1 MCSEGTGL
9 LPSMDLCHK
18 IYYLVPSFAAPGER
32 EGAFTVWLLTS
43 SHDVVKALMS
53 EKLLSLNHEAGPGAD
68 FIARAEE
75 ALGGLRFH
83 VYAGVQRPNEA
94 VVVPPGSVY
103 LSATFGGRCSQVVW
117 DIHTPFSLE
126 RSVTK
131 LLPCTRL
138 IKQLEHHKIKAMAYY
153 TLSNVLKYIESCREF
168 SMDATF
174 ASDFW
179 SLVHSVTHIVLEEG
193 VAAGDH
199 PYPPP
204 SRPPASRVCCFC
216 GCNIFNRGFECPAC
230 NADVC
235 VQCVAEGMGCGNA
248 SHFAELVLRECIPAR
263 ELCEKIAAAKRYYA
277 QAKGFGRQLPSDT
290 LPEGQRS
297 PLFIAQLQILRVKER
312 VNNQL
317 IYI

>member
-18 IYYLVPSFAAPGER
+18 IYYAVPSFATARER
-32 EGAFTVWLLTS
+32 EGVFTVWLLTS
-43 SHDVVKALMS
+43 SHDVVKALGS
-53 EKLLSLNHEAGPGAD
+53 DRLLSLNHAAGASAD
-68 FIARAEE
+68 FVASAEA
-75 ALGGLRFH
+75 ALAGLKFH
-83 VYAGVQRPNEA
+83 VYAGVQRANEA

-168 SMDATF
+168 AMDATF
-174 ASDFW
+174 ANDFW
-179 SLVHSVTHIVLEEG
+179 SLVHSVAHIVLEEG
-193 VAAGDH
+193 VAPGDQ

-204 SRPPASRVCCFC
+204 ARPPAARVCCFC

-230 NADVC
+230 NTDVC
-235 VQCVAEGMGCGNA
+235 IQCVAEGMGCGTA
-248 SHFAELVLRECIPAR
+248 AHFAGLALRECIPAR
-263 ELCEKIAAAKRYYA
+263 DLWEKVAAAKRCYA
-277 QAKGFGRQLPSDT
+277 LAKGAGRPLPSDA
-290 LPEGQRS
+290 LPGDQRS
-297 PLFIAQLQILRVKER
+297 PLLIAQLQVLRLKER
-312 VNNQL
+312 VNK
-317 IYI
+317 